1 MNKADFVAKW
11 GHMFK
16 LIEDRD
22 LFPEYSSEDL
32 PILMLRDA
40 LDVIIGKEEVKA

>member
-32 PILMLRDA
+32 PVRMLRDA
-40 LDVIIGKEEVKA
+40 LLVIMGKEASQ